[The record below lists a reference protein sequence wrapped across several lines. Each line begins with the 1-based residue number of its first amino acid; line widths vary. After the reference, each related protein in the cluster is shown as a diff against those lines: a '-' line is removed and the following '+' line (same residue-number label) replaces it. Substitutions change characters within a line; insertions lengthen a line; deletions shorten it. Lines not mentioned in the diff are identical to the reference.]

1 VKEGRPW
8 GSPCVLQDL
17 WEDPAK
23 PCKVLPLTSSTFL
36 VFFTMIE
43 KQGGKT
49 CIEFLLFIVIIDINI
64 FMLIREIFEIGKEEN
79 IFNPCAIISEIQLS

>member
-1 VKEGRPW
+1 
-8 GSPCVLQDL
+8 
-17 WEDPAK
+17 
-23 PCKVLPLTSSTFL
+23 
-36 VFFTMIE
+36 MIE